1 MLEVSAYIA
10 MLIVLVSFTM
20 KDMVKLRILNSIACA
35 IFVVYGIAHDTMP
48 IVVMNIS
55 VILINVY
62 YLIKTKRTTKIFEG
76 SKPLT
81 GFEADVLSETLSKTS
96 KSTPTLPGRK

>member
-1 MLEVSAYIA
+1 MIEYLGYLGMI
-10 MLIVLVSFTM
+10 IVLYSFTM
-20 KDMVKLRILNSIACA
+20 KDMAKLRILNSIACA

-48 IVVMNIS
+48 IVVMNIL
-55 VILINVY
+55 VILINAFF
-62 YLIKTKRTTKIFEG
+62 LFKTKRTTKIFEG

-81 GFEADVLSETLSKTS
+81 GFEADVLNETLSKTS